1 MLWEIPSI
9 TWGFWLSG
17 HLSGSSSA
25 NAELPPNSTGRRHQ
39 PQNTESVFSAH
50 QVYDAEG
57 DLQWYAMEDALQ
69 VSTIYLESGDFSVE
83 TLENL
88 WKENIYPIACV
99 SGKHGNLHFVLLVG
113 RTEDENWCMDPM
125 HTEPELVP
133 LSQYGNDIASIRYL
147 IEPSFSES
155 KAAD

>member
-1 MLWEIPSI
+1 
-9 TWGFWLSG
+9 
-17 HLSGSSSA
+17 
-25 NAELPPNSTGRRHQ
+25 
-39 PQNTESVFSAH
+39 
-50 QVYDAEG
+50 
-57 DLQWYAMEDALQ
+57 MEDALQ
-69 VSTIYLESGDFSVE
+69 VSTVYLESGNFSLE

-88 WKENIYPIACV
+88 WKETIYPIACV

-147 IEPSFSES
+147 IEPSSSES

>member
-1 MLWEIPSI
+1 M
-9 TWGFWLSG
+9 GDSG
-17 HLSGSSSA
+17 CLVTCLA
-25 NAELPPNSTGRRHQ
+25 AALQ
-39 PQNTESVFSAH
+39 MQNFHRTALGDDINPKTLNQFFSAH

-69 VSTIYLESGDFSVE
+69 VSTVYLESGDFSAE

-88 WKENIYPIACV
+88 WKETIYPIACV

-147 IEPSFSES
+147 TEPSSSES

>member
-1 MLWEIPSI
+1 
-9 TWGFWLSG
+9 
-17 HLSGSSSA
+17 
-25 NAELPPNSTGRRHQ
+25 
-39 PQNTESVFSAH
+39 
-50 QVYDAEG
+50 
-57 DLQWYAMEDALQ
+57 MENALQ
-69 VSTIYLESGDFSVE
+69 VSTVYLESGDFSAE

-113 RTEDENWCMDPM
+113 RTENENWCMDPM
-125 HTEPELVP
+125 HAKPELVP

-147 IEPSFSES
+147 IESPSSES